1 MASSPIFVGSPKFAN
16 IILNAT
22 NAGDPAY
29 QNPTTIATV
38 LTIGASGGRIDSVYI
53 TPTGTNAATSL
64 RLYVDASGTG
74 VGGASNR
81 LVYDATI
88 AASTSTTVAAISAT
102 VWKPGLV
109 LAPNAVLRA
118 TLANTAVTNGVCVSV
133 EYGDF

>member
-1 MASSPIFVGSPKFAN
+1 MASSPIFVGTPKFAN

-29 QNPTTIATV
+29 QNPTTIATI

-53 TPTGTNAATSL
+53 TPTGTNAATSI
-64 RLYVDASGTG
+64 RLFVDTVGTG
-74 VGGASNR
+74 TTNNR
-81 LVYDATI
+81 LVYDVTA
-88 AASTSTTVAAISAT
+88 AASTSTTVAGIT
-102 VWKPGLV
+102 PVIWKPGLV
-109 LAPNAVLRA
+109 LQANSVLRA